1 MALKIT
7 NPKSIITPDN
17 RVIPNSTIIWI
28 KPYFPTATNAQAEC
42 VVYSEAK
49 DYIDQQ
55 LALTPSGTTVFNITF
70 SLDEMDFFT
79 TLHTKVIEKFLEV
92 DSTLQI
98 EYYPFEGLTTPPVE
112 EEQSPAP
119 EEEEA

>member
-1 MALKIT
+1 MALRIT
-7 NPKSIITPDN
+7 TPKDIITPDN
-17 RVIPNSTIIWI
+17 RVIRNSTIIWI

-55 LALTPSGTTVFNITF
+55 LALQPKGTVVFNITF

-79 TLHTKVIEKFLEV
+79 TLHTKVTEKFLEI
-92 DSTLQI
+92 DPTLEI
-98 EYYPFEGLTTPPVE
+98 EYYPFLGLTAPVE
-112 EEQSPAP
+112 ETPAP
-119 EEEEA
+119 ENPENPE

>member
-7 NPKSIITPDN
+7 NPKDIITPDN
-17 RVIPNSTIIWI
+17 RVIRNSTIIWI

-55 LALTPSGTTVFNITF
+55 LALQPQGTVVFSITF

-79 TLHTKVIEKFLEV
+79 TLHTKVTEKFLEI
-92 DSTLQI
+92 DPTLVI
-98 EYYPFEGLTTPPVE
+98 EYYPFLGLTAPVE
-112 EEQSPAP
+112 ETP
-119 EEEEA
+119 ENPE